1 MKFLLVYSHYQSK
14 HLTVPYLSYLQIFV
28 HLLDFNY
35 INYTPNKAISVHID
49 VSRDIMLSRDN
60 IEETALLYP
69 LM

>member
-49 VSRDIMLSRDN
+49 VSSTGF
-60 IEETALLYP
+60 EETALLYP